1 MTARVNRVLVAL
13 SQNDQPVAQ
22 KMRTGLLYSE
32 QFVLG
37 KIYWIVLFL
46 FKARHL
52 LLFQFLL

>member
-1 MTARVNRVLVAL
+1 MTARVNHVLVAL

-22 KMRTGLLYSE
+22 KMRTGRLYSE
-32 QFVLG
+32 QCVLG

-46 FKARHL
+46 FKARHI

>member
-22 KMRTGLLYSE
+22 KMPTGLLYSE